1 MVISQEY
8 ADKIKAKIKPNQV
21 DHTHTGKVKGKLRM
35 LYPTAIRSCGSAIKW
50 VAYCECGR
58 ITLVVPSNKHSSS
71 CGCVRSKRAGEVRRK
86 LKPEQ
91 VIEIRE
97 SKDKM
102 VYLAALYG
110 VSYSTIH
117 SIKTGR
123 RYADVKKPQ

>member
-1 MVISQEY
+1 MVVSQEY
-8 ADKIKAKIKPNQV
+8 AGKIKAKVKPNQV
-21 DHTHTGKVKGKLRM
+21 DHTGKVKGKLRM

-50 VAYCECGR
+50 VAYCECGN
-58 ITLVVPSNKHSSS
+58 ITLVVPSNKHTNS
-71 CGCVRSKRAGEVRRK
+71 CGCVRKKNAGQVRRK
-86 LKPEQ
+86 LKPEH

-102 VYLAALYG
+102 QYLAALYG

-117 SIKTGR
+117 SVKTGC

>member
-8 ADKIKAKIKPNQV
+8 ADKIKAKVKPNQV
-21 DHTHTGKVKGKLRM
+21 DHTGKVKGKLRM
-35 LYPTAIRSCGSAIKW
+35 LYPTDVRSCGSAIKW

-102 VYLAALYG
+102 VYLSALYG

-117 SIKTGR
+117 SIKIGR